1 MVCTCGLRGIL
12 TIWPERGA
20 TLAGN
25 RLPNGIDREGIVL
38 NWLFFLLCLYLLQT
52 ALLLVLENRRPDKA
66 LAWMV
71 ILLVLPVAGLVLY
84 YFLARQYRHKR
95 RIKQLPKGIWER
107 LHREMDQL
115 SGLYRPHPE
124 ETLEI
129 GRTPRLLGLLGN
141 LPGAPITTGNTVEFY
156 HEGKELFP
164 ALLEAMDR
172 AEDHIHMEYYII
184 RDDRIGREFRD
195 MMIKKARQGVEVRLL
210 YDGIGSVGLSEE
222 YIQRLEEAGVE
233 TGCFLP
239 PLVALLD
246 KRINFRNHR
255 KITVIDGRI
264 GFLGGFNIGDEYL
277 GKDPKLGFWRDTHMR
292 VDGDAVYRLQY
303 TFLRDWFLAK
313 GQLPEG
319 PRFLPELEHKGREL
333 VQIVNSGPDSK
344 WEVMLELYFSAIAA
358 GEKRVWIATPYFIPE
373 GGILLALKTAALSG
387 ADVRIILPSVPDSR
401 VVYWAS
407 LSYLEGL
414 LQAGVKVF
422 LYQDG
427 FIHAKVLIVD
437 DKLATVGTANMDKRS
452 LFSNF
457 EQNAVLFD
465 RHLVA
470 RLAGQFQLDLRRCR
484 ELEASE
490 FKALPRWKKVREG
503 AARLLAPLF

>member
-1 MVCTCGLRGIL
+1 LFWVIL
-12 TIWPERGA
+12 
-20 TLAGN
+20 
-25 RLPNGIDREGIVL
+25 
-38 NWLFFLLCLYLLQT
+38 LLCLYLLQT
-52 ALLLVLENRRPDKA
+52 LLLLVLEYRHPAKA

-71 ILLVLPVAGLVLY
+71 ILLVLPVAGLGLY

-95 RIKQLPKGIWER
+95 KIKQLPKGAWER
-107 LHREMDQL
+107 LHREMDRL
-115 SGLYRPHPE
+115 SDLYRPGPDE
-124 ETLEI
+124 SREI
-129 GRTPRLLGLLGN
+129 GKAPRLLGLLGN
-141 LPGAPITTGNTVEFY
+141 LPGAPITRGNTVEFY
-156 HEGKELFP
+156 HEGKEFFP
-164 ALLEAMDR
+164 ALLEAMDG
-172 AEDHIHMEYYII
+172 AQDHIHMEYYTI
-184 RDDRIGREFRD
+184 RDDGIGRAFRD
-195 MMIKKARQGVEVRLL
+195 MMIKKAREGVEVRLL
-210 YDGIGSVGLSEE
+210 YDGIGSVGLAEG
-222 YIQRLEEAGVE
+222 YIERLEEAGVE

-246 KRINFRNHR
+246 KRLNYRNHR
-255 KITVIDGRI
+255 KITVIDGKT

-292 VDGDAVYRLQY
+292 VEGDGVYRLQY

-319 PRFLPELEHKGREL
+319 ARFLPEQEKKGQEL
-333 VQIVNSGPDSK
+333 VQILNSGPDSK
-344 WEVMLELYFSAIAA
+344 WDAMLELYFSAIAA
-358 GEKRVWIATPYFIPE
+358 GERRVWMATPYFIPE

-387 ADVRIILPSVPDSR
+387 ADVRIILPAIPDSR

-407 LSYLEGL
+407 LSYLEEL
-414 LQAGVKVF
+414 LQVGVKVF
-422 LYQDG
+422 LYQGG

-437 DKLATVGTANMDKRS
+437 DKLASVGTANMDMRS
-452 LFSNF
+452 FFSNF

-490 FKALPRWKKVREG
+490 FKGLPRWKKVREG

>member
-1 MVCTCGLRGIL
+1 M
-12 TIWPERGA
+12 
-20 TLAGN
+20 
-25 RLPNGIDREGIVL
+25 

-95 RIKQLPKGIWER
+95 RIKQLPRGAWER
-107 LHREMDQL
+107 LQREMDQL
-115 SGLYRPHPE
+115 SDLYRPGQE
-124 ETLEI
+124 ETREI
-129 GRTPRLLGLLGN
+129 GKAPRLLGLLGN

-195 MMIKKARQGVEVRLL
+195 MMIKKAREGVEVRLL
-210 YDGIGSVGLSEE
+210 YDGIGSVGLTGGYVE
-222 YIQRLEEAGVE
+222 RLEEAGVE

-246 KRINFRNHR
+246 KRLNYRNHR
-255 KITVIDGRI
+255 KITVIDGKI

-277 GKDPKLGFWRDTHMR
+277 GQDPKLGFWRDTHMR

-313 GQLPEG
+313 GKLPEG
-319 PRFLPELEHKGREL
+319 ARFLPELEKKGQEL
-333 VQIVNSGPDSK
+333 VQILNSGPDSK
-344 WEVMLELYFSAIAA
+344 WDAMLELYFSAIAA
-358 GEKRVWIATPYFIPE
+358 GERRVWIATPYFIPE
-373 GGILLALKTAALSG
+373 GGTLLALKTAALSG
-387 ADVRIILPSVPDSR
+387 ADVRIILPAVPDSR

-407 LSYLEGL
+407 LSYLEEL
-414 LQAGVKVF
+414 LQVGVKVF
-422 LYQDG
+422 LYQGG

-437 DKLATVGTANMDKRS
+437 EKLATVGTANMDMRS
-452 LFSNF
+452 FFSNF

-465 RHLVA
+465 RHLVT

-490 FKALPRWKKVREG
+490 FKELPRWKKVREG